1 MDSVGQFLAH
11 AGPRPLWM
19 RSLQKVHLLAGP
31 VSWLNDTTPN
41 GHELTQYRQPLH
53 TSWLMFTVPYSVRG
67 IAPVGHA
74 SRQPAW
80 AQCLQTSDIRSHC
93 SSPFACGFSMKR
105 TRREGLSVNWAWFWE
120 APVHSGSSI

>member
-1 MDSVGQFLAH
+1 MFFFFFQAEDGIRDYKVTGVQTCALPIS
-11 AGPRPLWM
+11 RPLWM
-19 RSLQKVHLLAGP
+19 RSLQKVHLLARP

-53 TSWLMFTVPYSVRG
+53 TSWLMFTVPYSVRW

-105 TRREGLSVNWAWFWE
+105 TRR
-120 APVHSGSSI
+120 